1 MAYNGYT
8 YGAPGGAA
16 GGGGAINPYGGEEYA
31 EHLAPNASAYQ
42 PRYSEDPFSGGSAEP
57 YSSLPMGEDPEMVD
71 LSGRGQRPLSGGAL
85 SSDAGASSAYW
96 QPGARGSVGGVA
108 GYDAA
113 GDDWD
118 EPAGQDSLWRR
129 KRWVIVAAVLGI
141 IAALGIGLG
150 VGLGVGL
157 NKNNG
162 SNRDNAARLSN
173 GQSSSADPRS
183 SFSVG
188 TFIFTSTSYG
198 SDGSAMVVT
207 SSGMSTAASSETP
220 SETTT
225 TPPPSSSYVPTFFF
239 FFFPF
244 SQKPHLMRDGAS
256 TQYLCRVIPNVFN
269 PCIIIVIV
277 VVVILIAR
285 IARINYTLL
294 ILIFRIPHYL
304 CIGNDPL
311 AIPHDL
317 FATCRCHLV
326 ATRLIQFDCGT
337 FKLELR
343 SEQQQQFGRRIEFQ
357 FERFVLVL
365 LAIQRFLEFVIVRF
379 EQ

>member
-57 YSSLPMGEDPEMVD
+57 YSSLPMGDDPEMVD

-207 SSGMSTAASSETP
+207 SSGMSTAASNETP

-225 TPPPSSSYVPTFFF
+225 TPPPSSSYVPTSLFFTF
-239 FFFPF
+239 A
-244 SQKPHLMRDGAS
+244 QKLHLMRDGAS
-256 TQYLCRVIPNVFN
+256 TQYLCRVIPNIFN
-269 PCIIIVIV
+269 PCIIILFIIIV
-277 VVVILIAR
+277 VVVILTAR
-285 IARINYTLL
+285 VSHINYTILV
-294 ILIFRIPHYL
+294 LIFVSRRL
-304 CIGNDPL
+304 CIRNDPF

-317 FATCRCHLV
+317 FATCRRYL
-326 ATRLIQFDCGT
+326 ATPHSI
-337 FKLELR
+337 
-343 SEQQQQFGRRIEFQ
+343 
-357 FERFVLVL
+357 
-365 LAIQRFLEFVIVRF
+365 
-379 EQ
+379 

>member
-16 GGGGAINPYGGEEYA
+16 GGGGAMNPYGGEEYA
-31 EHLAPNASAYQ
+31 EHLAPNASVYQ

-57 YSSLPMGEDPEMVD
+57 YSSLPMGDDPEMVD

-225 TPPPSSSYVPTFFF
+225 TPPPSSSY
-239 FFFPF
+239 
-244 SQKPHLMRDGAS
+244 
-256 TQYLCRVIPNVFN
+256 YLCRVIPNVFN

>member
-1 MAYNGYT
+1 MAYNGYN
-8 YGAPGGAA
+8 YGAPGG
-16 GGGGAINPYGGEEYA
+16 GAYGGEEYA
-31 EHLAPNASAYQ
+31 EHLAPTASAYQ

-57 YSSLPMGEDPEMVD
+57 YSSLPMGQDPEMVD
-71 LSGRGQRPLSGGAL
+71 LSGRGGQRPLSGGAL

-96 QPGARGSVGGVA
+96 QPGARGSVGGMA
-108 GYDAA
+108 GYDTAA
-113 GDDWD
+113 DDWD

-173 GQSSSADPRS
+173 GQSSTADPRN

-207 SSGMSTAASSETP
+207 SSGVSTASSSETP
-220 SETTT
+220 SETT
-225 TPPPSSSYVPTFFF
+225 TPPPSSSYVPTFFVSFLF
-239 FFFPF
+239 FA
-244 SQKPHLMRDGAS
+244 QKLHLMRDGAS

-269 PCIIIVIV
+269 PCIIVSIIIIVV
-277 VVVILIAR
+277 VVVILIAH
-285 IARINYTLL
+285 INYILTLV
-294 ILIFRIPHYL
+294 FIPHYL
-304 CIGNDPL
+304 CIRNDPL
-311 AIPHDL
+311 AIRHDL
-317 FATCRCHLV
+317 FATCRRHLV
-326 ATRLIQFDCGT
+326 AIRPI
-337 FKLELR
+337 
-343 SEQQQQFGRRIEFQ
+343 
-357 FERFVLVL
+357 
-365 LAIQRFLEFVIVRF
+365 
-379 EQ
+379 

>member
-1 MAYNGYT
+1 M
-8 YGAPGGAA
+8 
-16 GGGGAINPYGGEEYA
+16 NPYGGEEYA

-71 LSGRGQRPLSGGAL
+71 LSGRGQRPMSGGAL

-113 GDDWD
+113 DDWD

-141 IAALGIGLG
+141 LAALGIGLG

-207 SSGMSTAASSETP
+207 SSGMSTASTSETP

-225 TPPPSSSYVPTFFF
+225 TPPPSSSYVFSVSSAFFA
-239 FFFPF
+239 
-244 SQKPHLMRDGAS
+244 QKLHLMRDGAS

-269 PCIIIVIV
+269 PCIIIVFLIPV
-277 VVVILIAR
+277 VVIILIAR
-285 IARINYTLL
+285 VSRINYIILV
-294 ILIFRIPHYL
+294 LIFIPRDL
-304 CIGNDPL
+304 CIRNDPL

-317 FATCRCHLV
+317 FATCHCYLV
-326 ATRLIQFDCGT
+326 ATRLIQFNRGT
-337 FKLELR
+337 FKLKLR
-343 SEQQQQFGRRIEFQ
+343 SEQQQFGRRVEFE
-357 FERFVLVL
+357 FERFVFV
-365 LAIQRFLEFVIVRF
+365 LAIKRFLELVIVFFFFFFFVRF
-379 EQ
+379 KLRGEQQ